1 MSIRRTDLLIDVGRM
16 LFGCLCTVID
26 VQVFRINNT
35 QLFLPLCMFLLCKFC
50 LCVQFQCFT
59 GLCRDVQTARLFRSR
74 GCAGKLGVESG
85 SENP

>member
-35 QLFLPLCMFLLCKFC
+35 QLFLPLCMFLLLSFV
-50 LCVQFQCFT
+50 CVCSFSALQ
-59 GLCRDVQTARLFRSR
+59 VYAEMYRLLDSS
-74 GCAGKLGVESG
+74 GVEVVL
-85 SENP
+85 EN